1 MENIQHNYNNIT
13 TQWGFKETENE
24 ILNQLFDQKNPIIL
38 HNNGHYL
45 KIIDGEKTNKRSV
58 QSK

>member
-1 MENIQHNYNNIT
+1 MENIKYNYNNIT

-24 ILNQLFDQKNPIIL
+24 ILNQHFDQQNPIIL

-58 QSK
+58 QSQ